1 MTLIPHYVSKI
12 FLRDDK
18 VIIVTFQEKVSN
30 DVMKK
35 YLEEAQADWT
45 KQGLPDKI
53 PISTLN
59 QVRNDRFKNEFQMRF
74 PYHLWKQRD
83 LKINDEV
90 QINMPLVLT
99 DVISVEPDIGV

>member
-12 FLRDDK
+12 FLRDDE

-30 DVMKK
+30 NVMKD
-35 YLEEAQADWT
+35 YLEQAQADWT

-83 LKINDEV
+83 LKINDLV
-90 QINMPLVLT
+90 SIDMPLVLD
-99 DVISVEPDIGV
+99 DVISVKEELGV